1 MSAFALSLMILI
13 MHREMQPANPPKFS
27 RRKEE
32 KTVDLPEEKDSTHS
46 GRRLLP
52 ICERFRRRMPRKYK
66 GNLAVLWRTA
76 LRLRERILLCESR
89 ALCAVPSAEE
99 EKKQTDKQ
107 CEEEQKR
114 GKVDCQNHRALCQIS
129 HILE

>member
-46 GRRLLP
+46 KRRLLP

-66 GNLAVLWRTA
+66 GNSAVLWRTA

-89 ALCAVPSAEE
+89 ALCAAPSAEE
-99 EKKQTDKQ
+99 EEKQTDKQ

-114 GKVDCQNHRALCQIS
+114 GKVDCQNHRALCQIR